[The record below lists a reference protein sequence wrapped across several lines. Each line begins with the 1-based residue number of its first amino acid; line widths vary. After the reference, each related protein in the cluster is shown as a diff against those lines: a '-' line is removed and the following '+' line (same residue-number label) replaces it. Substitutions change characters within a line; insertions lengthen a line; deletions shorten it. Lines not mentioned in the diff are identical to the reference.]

1 MQYILKED
9 LMEVQ
14 NISGSDVVVREFTAE
29 YSPKTENAPQDNRNE
44 DVRSERPPEPNK
56 GASIDRL
63 A

>member
-1 MQYILKED
+1 MQYFIKED
-9 LMEVQ
+9 IMEVQ

-44 DVRSERPPEPNK
+44 EVRSERPAEPGK
-56 GASIDRL
+56 GANVDRL